1 MALVW
6 LIYAMLGLI
15 FAVSLRRPI
24 GARVEARLLQ
34 HANLRRELRA
44 LGTGPSDMPFSGPA
58 AIRRRSSP
66 ALSSNCTRWSPRSSA
81 SRRR

>member
-1 MALVW
+1 MAFVW

-24 GARVEARLLQ
+24 GARVEARRQ